1 MKSTTTQRFWKYYG
15 VLPAEVRKQAKDA
28 YELFSDNPH
37 YPSPHFKRVHSTR
50 PIFSVRINIDYRA
63 VGILE
68 GDEVTWFWIGS
79 HQEYETLIKRLRN
92 A

>member
-1 MKSTTTQRFWKYYG
+1 MKSATTQRFWKFYDA
-15 VLPAEVRKQAKDA
+15 LPEEVRKQAKGA
-28 YELFSDNPH
+28 YGLFSKNPY
-37 YPSPHFKRVHSTR
+37 YPSLHFKRIHSNR

-68 GDEVTWFWIGS
+68 DDDITWFWIGS
-79 HQEYETLIKRLRN
+79 HPDYETLVKKLRS

>member
-1 MKSTTTQRFWKYYG
+1 MRSTNTKRFWKCYDT
-15 VLPAEVRKQAKDA
+15 LPAEVRKEAKNA
-28 YELFSDNPH
+28 YQLFSDNPYH
-37 YPSPHFKRVHSTR
+37 PSLHFKRVHSTQ

-68 GDEVTWFWIGS
+68 GDEVTWFWLGS
-79 HQEYETLIKRLRN
+79 HPDYETLVKRLRN